1 MTPDK
6 IFVEFVVNNI
16 VIDSFLDKLNFSK
29 DIITNRI
36 KLLRQNENSVDF
48 PFKKGHQKY
57 KLVGILRIFRG
68 HLYD

>member
-6 IFVEFVVNNI
+6 SFVEFVVNNI

-36 KLLRQNENSVDF
+36 KLLRQNKNSVDF
-48 PFKKGHQKY
+48 PFKKGHQKN
-57 KLVGILRIFRG
+57 KLV
-68 HLYD
+68 